1 MNEIP
6 LPEIPPQQ
14 EASRLARLSI
24 LLIVTGFFV
33 FLIGVYP
40 DIIRLNTNPL
50 VFGILQILTF
60 LLGMGLMTLGSYL
73 FLYTIIHHAR
83 EHRLRH
89 DVGLRLVGTGY
100 VFCAASALADILGFG
115 SHNITSNE
123 TFYLGPV
130 QVTGVLIGVAIILV
144 GLFLYSMRVE

>member
-1 MNEIP
+1 MND
-6 LPEIPPQQ
+6 IPPQQ
-14 EASRLARLSI
+14 EASRLARVSI
-24 LLIVTGFFV
+24 SFIVIGFFI

-40 DIIRLNTNPL
+40 DLVRLNANPQ

-60 LLGMGLMTLGSYL
+60 LFGIGLVTLGSYL
-73 FLYTIIHHAR
+73 FLYTTIHHAR

-115 SHNITSNE
+115 SHNITSSE
-123 TFYLGPV
+123 TPYLGPV
-130 QVTGVLIGVAIILV
+130 QVTGVLIGVTIILV
-144 GLFLYSMRVE
+144 GLFLYSMKVE

>member
-1 MNEIP
+1 VN
-6 LPEIPPQQ
+6 EIPPQQ
-14 EASRLARLSI
+14 EASRLARVSI
-24 LLIVTGFFV
+24 SLIVIGFFT

-40 DIIRLNTNPL
+40 DLVRLNANPQ

-60 LLGMGLMTLGSYL
+60 LFGMSLTTLGSYL
-73 FLYTIIHHAR
+73 FLYTTIHHAR

-115 SHNITSNE
+115 SHNITSSE
-123 TFYLGPV
+123 TSYLGPV
-130 QVTGVLIGVAIILV
+130 QVTGVLIGVTIILV
-144 GLFLYSMRVE
+144 GLFLYSMKVE

>member
-1 MNEIP
+1 MTET
-6 LPEIPPQQ
+6 PPQQ
-14 EASRLARLSI
+14 EASRLARISI
-24 LLIVTGFFV
+24 SLIVIGFFI

-40 DIIRLNTNPL
+40 DLVRLNANPQ

-60 LLGMGLMTLGSYL
+60 LFGMSLMTLGGYL
-73 FLYTIIHHAR
+73 FLYTTIHHAR

-115 SHNITSNE
+115 SHNITSSE
-123 TFYLGPV
+123 TSYFGPV
-130 QVTGVLIGVAIILV
+130 QVIGVLIGAAIILV
-144 GLFLYSMRVE
+144 GLFLYSMKVE

>member
-1 MNEIP
+1 MN
-6 LPEIPPQQ
+6 EIPPQQ
-14 EASRLARLSI
+14 EASRLARVSI
-24 LLIVTGFFV
+24 SLIVIGFFT

-40 DIIRLNTNPL
+40 DLVRLNANPQ

-60 LLGMGLMTLGSYL
+60 LFGMSLTTLGSYL
-73 FLYTIIHHAR
+73 FLYTTIHHAR

-115 SHNITSNE
+115 SHNITSSE
-123 TFYLGPV
+123 TSYLGPV
-130 QVTGVLIGVAIILV
+130 QVTGVLIGVTIILV
-144 GLFLYSMRVE
+144 GLFLYSMKVE

>member
-1 MNEIP
+1 MNEVP

-24 LLIVTGFFV
+24 LLTVTGFFI

-40 DIIRLNTNPL
+40 DIIRLNINPL

-60 LLGMGLMTLGSYL
+60 LFGVGLMTLGSYL
-73 FLYTIIHHAR
+73 FLYTTIHHAR

-115 SHNITSNE
+115 SHNITSSE
-123 TFYLGPV
+123 TSYLGPV
-130 QVTGVLIGVAIILV
+130 QVTGILIGVTIILV
-144 GLFLYSMRVE
+144 GLFLYSMKVE

>member
-1 MNEIP
+1 MN
-6 LPEIPPQQ
+6 EIPPQQ
-14 EASRLARLSI
+14 EASRLARVSI
-24 LLIVTGFFV
+24 SLIVIGFFI

-40 DIIRLNTNPL
+40 DLVRLNANPQ

-60 LLGMGLMTLGSYL
+60 LFGMSLMTLGSYL
-73 FLYTIIHHAR
+73 FLYTTIHHAR

-115 SHNITSNE
+115 SHNITSSE
-123 TFYLGPV
+123 TSYFGPV
-130 QVTGVLIGVAIILV
+130 QVIGVLIGAAIILV
-144 GLFLYSMRVE
+144 GLFLYSMKVE